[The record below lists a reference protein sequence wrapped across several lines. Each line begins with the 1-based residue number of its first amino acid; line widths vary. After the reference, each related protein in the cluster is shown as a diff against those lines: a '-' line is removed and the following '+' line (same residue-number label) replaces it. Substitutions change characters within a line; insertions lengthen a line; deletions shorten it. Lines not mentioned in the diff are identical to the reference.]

1 MNIDKGKLY
10 ITIVAIDEIYN
21 FVVEKFMNWNCLG
34 SQNIIVSAQI
44 LKFQKFKI
52 INRSRM
58 LTWSTQK
65 L

>member
-1 MNIDKGKLY
+1 MNSDEDKLY
-10 ITIVAIDEIYN
+10 IKIVALDEIYN
-21 FVVEKFMNWNCLG
+21 FVVEKFLNWNYLG

-58 LTWSTQK
+58 LTWSIQK